1 MVPSFKLSY
10 ITTRGVQ
17 IINLADILATD
28 KIIFTTSVI
37 STINLPIELI

>member
-1 MVPSFKLSY
+1 MVPSFKLSN
-10 ITTRGVQ
+10 ITSRGVQ

-37 STINLPIELI
+37 NTINLHRELI